1 MRTIILLLI
10 SNGLILPLEAQNIP
24 QEGLDW
30 LKDIQELSHTA
41 EDNYND
47 DLENQTESIDGSEL
61 EGEDNYYKVAESLQN
76 KLEELQEKKGSP
88 LYLYEDY

>member
-1 MRTIILLLI
+1 MRTIFLLLI
-10 SNGLILPLEAQNIP
+10 INGLILPIEAQNIP

-30 LKDIQELSHTA
+30 LKDIQEHSHTA

-76 KLEELQEKKGSP
+76 KLEELQEKK
-88 LYLYEDY
+88 